1 MKLVKFVTYLLF
13 RYYSK
18 GPTNNVAYIKAIC
31 TAVLLILINIWI
43 VLILIG
49 RTDIV
54 PDTANVSKGMK
65 YLKMALY
72 TLPLFLFFFFFV
84 KEKDL
89 KIMRYDESKIKMGY
103 RILWSYLIIS
113 FVAMIVLMFVFAPA
127 RETNETIHHRLG
139 NCDFK
144 AVRLL

>member
-1 MKLVKFVTYLLF
+1 MF
-13 RYYSK
+13 
-18 GPTNNVAYIKAIC
+18 
-31 TAVLLILINIWI
+31 LILINIWI

-89 KIMRYDESKIKMGY
+89 KVMRYDESKIKMGY

-113 FVAMIVLMFVFAPA
+113 FVAMIVLMFVFAPG
-127 RETNETIHHRLG
+127 RKTNKSIHHRLEKR
-139 NCDFK
+139 DFK
-144 AVRLL
+144 DVMKEKINFQDKIGKNTIKLQ